1 MTLCSLRKAYR
12 PSLRRLSCCPLFT
25 PLSTP
30 LFLELSLQLS
40 LELRRFV
47 YQQFE

>member
-1 MTLCSLRKAYR
+1 MTLYSLRKPWSPFR
-12 PSLRRLSCCPLFT
+12 RRLSCC

-40 LELRRFV
+40 LKLRRFV
-47 YQQFE
+47 HQQFE

>member
-1 MTLCSLRKAYR
+1 MTLYSLRKAYR
-12 PSLRRLSCCPLFT
+12 HSLRRLSCY

-30 LFLELSLQLS
+30 LFLALSLQ
-40 LELRRFV
+40 LRRFV